1 MDLRF
6 EAFNLIDRDPV
17 LRSRLVTCA
26 TCLQY
31 SGASDA
37 RASQDC
43 FLVLA
48 WTDGRPPNAPPGTE
62 VLRADVHVP
71 RCSPA
76 GHQQLD
82 MVLQRLEAALVDDVA
97 RRLIR
102 ARCVGTPHQVM
113 EGDDDTLVKSSTFE
127 IAPARS
133 RLVRFGPWPSCA
145 CADPEF
151 VDLVAASPRGPAL
164 N

>member
-26 TCLQY
+26 TCLVY
-31 SGASDA
+31 AGASDA
-37 RASQDC
+37 RASQGC

-48 WTDGRPPNAPPGTE
+48 WTGGRPPNAPPGTE
-62 VLRADVHVP
+62 VLRADVHLP
-71 RCSPA
+71 RSGPA
-76 GHQQLD
+76 GLRQLD

-97 RRLIR
+97 RGLIR
-102 ARCVGTPHQVM
+102 ARCVGRPHQVM
-113 EGDDDTLVKSSTFE
+113 EGEDDTLVKSSTFE

-133 RLVRFGPWPSCA
+133 RLVRFAPWRA
-145 CADPEF
+145 GADPEF

>member
-113 EGDDDTLVKSSTFE
+113 EGDDDTLFKTRTFE